1 MNTCS
6 NGITSNTDRCC
17 GDNQTCKRTITQK
30 VRYMERPAE
39 DACAEIR
46 KRGRSNQAK
55 ETVKVRARRGR
66 AFQAEGIAHAVAL
79 WQGEASCVYLA
90 YRE

>member
-1 MNTCS
+1 
-6 NGITSNTDRCC
+6 
-17 GDNQTCKRTITQK
+17 
-30 VRYMERPAE
+30 MERPGE